1 MSVIQ
6 SQEFVEIDPLN
17 TVPTY
22 GFSKGFPIVQFEISS
37 QNKFLVGSSVRVN
50 ADVSI
55 KATPSGGTATQLVNN
70 GKTTGNSGAGRP
82 LFNASFNNRVGASSI
97 IHQITI
103 SNQEQKTLETIRN
116 YPMFLA
122 GTLPTTHSSPDFD
135 CGLSQQ
141 SGNSSRA
148 LTGACG
154 LNETTS
160 VSIPL
165 RCGLFNGNDMIPLS
179 TNGTR
184 GISIQLE
191 LAPDANAIGSV
202 SGATVPR
209 SAGTVSY
216 ELSNVSLSY
225 TLLVPNAEVQAQM
238 GTPSSGSMSYNG
250 VNHIYSVMNSSDQV
264 LSLNL
269 GSQKVLSVHSTVL
282 PTTHINNS
290 QVDSLKTD
298 YLRNKSVSTG
308 TDYDEIVDIQEV
320 SFSRGGM
327 NFPLEQPIIE
337 RDIQTSVR
345 PQTEILSNFINSI
358 KSFNKMTSAMV
369 SLNTNC
375 NLNTHLARD
384 PSSTEQGL
392 TRNANTLPDQN
403 APVYGFGVKTA
414 ELDVGVDYSRQAY
427 GLRIKSGLNGESPNS
442 VFTYVL
448 SENTLSYSPN
458 GVVIVN

>member
-22 GFSKGFPIVQFEISS
+22 GFSKGFPIIQFEISS
-37 QNKFLVGSSVRVN
+37 QNKFLVGSSIRVN

-55 KATPSGGTATQLVNN
+55 KAIPSGGTATQLVNN
-70 GKTTGNSGAGRP
+70 GRTGTGNSGAGRP
-82 LFNASFNNRVGASSI
+82 IFNASFNNRVAAASV

-122 GTLPTTHSSPDFD
+122 GTLPTTHSAPDFD

-154 LNETTS
+154 MNETTS

-179 TNGTR
+179 VNGTR

-202 SGATVPR
+202 AGAVVPR
-209 SAGTVSY
+209 SAGSVSY
-216 ELSNVSLSY
+216 ELSNVTLSY
-225 TLLVPNAEVQAQM
+225 TLLVPNGEVQTQM

-264 LSLNL
+264 ISLNL

-290 QVDSLKTD
+290 LVDSLKTD
-298 YLRNKSVSTG
+298 YLRNKSSSAS
-308 TDYDEIVDIQEV
+308 TDYDEKVDVQEV

-337 RDIQTSVR
+337 RNITTSVR

-358 KSFNKMTSAMV
+358 KSFKNMTASMC
-369 SLNTNC
+369 SLNTNF
-375 NLNTHLARD
+375 NLNTHRGRALNRD
-384 PSSTEQGL
+384 I
-392 TRNANTLPDQN
+392 TRNKNSLPDQD
-403 APVYGFGVKTA
+403 APVYGFGVKCG

-427 GLRIKSGLNGESPNS
+427 GLRIKSGLNGISPNS

-448 SENTLSYSPN
+448 SQNTLNYSPN

>member
-37 QNKFLVGSSVRVN
+37 QNKFLVGSSIRVN
-50 ADVSI
+50 ADISI

-70 GKTTGNSGAGRP
+70 GRTTGNSGAGRP
-82 LFNASFNNRVGASSI
+82 LFNASFNNRVASASV

-179 TNGTR
+179 VNGTR

-202 SGATVPR
+202 AGAATPR
-209 SAGTVSY
+209 SAGAVSY

-298 YLRNKSVSTG
+298 YLRNKSTSAS
-308 TDYDEIVDIQEV
+308 TDYDEIVDVQEV

-358 KSFNKMTSAMV
+358 KSFNNMTASMC
-369 SLNTNC
+369 SLNTNF
-375 NLNTHLARD
+375 NLNTHINAPFSR
-384 PSSTEQGL
+384 GI
-392 TRNANTLPDQN
+392 TRNKNTLPDQD
-403 APVYGFGVKTA
+403 APVYGFGVKSG

-427 GLRIKSGLNGESPNS
+427 GLRVKSGLNGISPNS

-448 SENTLSYSPN
+448 SQNTLNYSPN

>member
-22 GFSKGFPIVQFEISS
+22 GFSKGFPIIQFEISS
-37 QNKFLVGSSVRVN
+37 QNKFLVGSSIRVN

-55 KATPSGGTATQLVNN
+55 KAIPSGGTATQLVNN
-70 GKTTGNSGAGRP
+70 GRTGTGNSGAGRP
-82 LFNASFNNRVGASSI
+82 IFNASFNNRVAAASV

-122 GTLPTTHSSPDFD
+122 GTLPTTHSAPDFD

-154 LNETTS
+154 MNETTS

-179 TNGTR
+179 VNGTR

-202 SGATVPR
+202 AGAVVPR
-209 SAGTVSY
+209 SAGSVSY
-216 ELSNVSLSY
+216 ELSNVTLSY
-225 TLLVPNAEVQAQM
+225 TLLVPNGEVQTQM

-264 LSLNL
+264 ISLNL

-298 YLRNKSVSTG
+298 YLRNKSSSAS
-308 TDYDEIVDIQEV
+308 TDYDEKVDVQEV

-337 RDIQTSVR
+337 RNITTSVR

-358 KSFNKMTSAMV
+358 KSFKNMTASMC
-369 SLNTNC
+369 SLNTNF
-375 NLNTHLARD
+375 NLNTHRGRALNRD
-384 PSSTEQGL
+384 I
-392 TRNANTLPDQN
+392 TRNKNSLPDQD
-403 APVYGFGVKTA
+403 APVYGFGVKCG

-427 GLRIKSGLNGESPNS
+427 GLRIKSGLNGISPNS

-448 SENTLSYSPN
+448 SQNTLNYSPN

>member
-22 GFSKGFPIVQFEISS
+22 GFSKGFPIIQFEISS
-37 QNKFLVGSSVRVN
+37 QNKFLVGSSIRVN

-55 KATPSGGTATQLVNN
+55 KATPAGGTATQLVNN
-70 GKTTGNSGAGRP
+70 GRTTGNSGAGRP
-82 LFNASFNNRVGASSI
+82 LFNASFNNRVAAASV

-122 GTLPTTHSSPDFD
+122 GTLPTTHSAPDFD
-135 CGLSQQ
+135 CGLAQQ

-154 LNETTS
+154 MNETTS

-179 TNGTR
+179 VNGTR

-202 SGATVPR
+202 AGAVVPR
-209 SAGTVSY
+209 SAGAVSY
-216 ELSNVSLSY
+216 ELSNVTLSY
-225 TLLVPNAEVQAQM
+225 TLLVPNGEVQAQM

-290 QVDSLKTD
+290 LVDSLRTD
-298 YLRNKSVSTG
+298 YLRNKSSSAS
-308 TDYDEIVDIQEV
+308 TDYDEKVDVQEV

-337 RDIQTSVR
+337 RDITTSVR

-358 KSFNKMTSAMV
+358 KSFKNMTASMC
-369 SLNTNC
+369 SLNTNF
-375 NLNTHLARD
+375 NLNTHSSRPLNRD
-384 PSSTEQGL
+384 I
-392 TRNANTLPDQN
+392 TRNKNSLPDQD
-403 APVYGFGVKTA
+403 APVYGFGVKCG

-427 GLRIKSGLNGESPNS
+427 GLRIKSGLNGISPNS

-448 SENTLSYSPN
+448 SQNTLNYSPN

>member
-22 GFSKGFPIVQFEISS
+22 GFSKGFPIIQFEISS
-37 QNKFLVGSSVRVN
+37 QNKFLVGSSIRVN

-55 KATPSGGTATQLVNN
+55 KAIPSGGTATQLVNN
-70 GKTTGNSGAGRP
+70 GRTGTGNSGAGRP
-82 LFNASFNNRVGASSI
+82 IFNASFNNRVAAASV

-122 GTLPTTHSSPDFD
+122 GTLPTTHSAPDFD

-154 LNETTS
+154 MNETTS

-179 TNGTR
+179 VNGTR

-202 SGATVPR
+202 AGAVVPR
-209 SAGTVSY
+209 SAGSVSY
-216 ELSNVSLSY
+216 ELSNVTLSY
-225 TLLVPNAEVQAQM
+225 TLLVPNGEVQTQM

-264 LSLNL
+264 ISLNL

-298 YLRNKSVSTG
+298 YLRNKSSSAS
-308 TDYDEIVDIQEV
+308 TDYDEKVDVQEV

-337 RDIQTSVR
+337 RNITTSVR

-358 KSFNKMTSAMV
+358 KSFKNMTASMC
-369 SLNTNC
+369 SLNTNF
-375 NLNTHLARD
+375 NLNTHRGRALDRD
-384 PSSTEQGL
+384 I
-392 TRNANTLPDQN
+392 TRNKNSLPDQD
-403 APVYGFGVKTA
+403 APVYGFGVKCG

-427 GLRIKSGLNGESPNS
+427 GLRIKSGLNGISPNS

-448 SENTLSYSPN
+448 SQNTLNYSPN